1 MQSSPDGTKDVD
13 QLIAEV
19 QDWQLLHTMAGRLIQ
34 VSSLADQLEVILETA
49 IQIAG
54 GDSGII
60 SLYSPEHKFLH
71 TFVSQGLTDQALE
84 AVACVD
90 IGKGACGL
98 AFKERTRIV
107 IADTQNDPRYSEYSQ
122 YALEN
127 GIHGVCSTPFFGTEG
142 NPLGVLST
150 YCSKPKSLCDRELR
164 FADICVAH
172 AGLFVSRAYA
182 ENALISERVRSEQVL
197 AAMSDGFIVMDRNFK
212 VLQINAEALRIDGR
226 SAGEILGLT
235 HWEAW
240 PGSETLELGTK
251 YKSAM
256 STRNTVRFE
265 QWYKHNNEDKCFAIA
280 AHPYS
285 DGLAL
290 FYTDVTAQRLTER
303 AIRDSDKRFY
313 QLANTIPQLAWIAD
327 RDGYIFWYNERWYQY
342 TGTAFADMQ
351 GWKWQSVHHP
361 DVLETVL
368 ERWTSCIKSGDPFEM
383 TFPLRGAD
391 GIFRPFFTMV
401 SPLRD
406 DDGNITQ
413 WFGTNTDITSLAE
426 ADKRKDEFLA
436 MLAHELR
443 NPLSPI
449 SSAAQLFALPAIS
462 PERVQQASKVIT
474 RQVNHMTELIDDL
487 LDVSRVRGGLITLQ
501 MEAIGV
507 TSVLNSAIEQVR
519 SLIDSRSQQLTVHVE
534 PCIPPVLGDHTRLVQ
549 VLANLINNASKYSPQ
564 EGKIS
569 IAVRTFDSKIAIA
582 VSDSGVGISANLLP
596 RVFDLFA
603 QAERTSDRSQGGL
616 GLGLAIAKSIVELHG
631 GSVTAQSDGLGAGST
646 FEIFIPA
653 LPGAGPLSSDDAD
666 VDISVLDRQLKIT
679 IVDDNADA
687 AESLAGLLTAQG
699 HEVTVRYSGIS
710 LLQSLG
716 EISNQDVF
724 ILDIGLPKMDGY
736 QLVAELLKLPACS
749 NSRMIALTGY
759 GQTQDEAMGKAAGF
773 HEYFVKPIKFDELF
787 SILAAISERAS
798 VR

>member
-1 MQSSPDGTKDVD
+1 
-13 QLIAEV
+13 
-19 QDWQLLHTMAGRLIQ
+19 
-34 VSSLADQLEVILETA
+34 
-49 IQIAG
+49 
-54 GDSGII
+54 
-60 SLYSPEHKFLH
+60 
-71 TFVSQGLTDQALE
+71 
-84 AVACVD
+84 
-90 IGKGACGL
+90 
-98 AFKERTRIV
+98 
-107 IADTQNDPRYSEYSQ
+107 
-122 YALEN
+122 
-127 GIHGVCSTPFFGTEG
+127 
-142 NPLGVLST
+142 
-150 YCSKPKSLCDRELR
+150 
-164 FADICVAH
+164 
-172 AGLFVSRAYA
+172 
-182 ENALISERVRSEQVL
+182 
-197 AAMSDGFIVMDRNFK
+197 
-212 VLQINAEALRIDGR
+212 
-226 SAGEILGLT
+226 
-235 HWEAW
+235 
-240 PGSETLELGTK
+240 
-251 YKSAM
+251 
-256 STRNTVRFE
+256 
-265 QWYKHNNEDKCFAIA
+265 
-280 AHPYS
+280 
-285 DGLAL
+285 
-290 FYTDVTAQRLTER
+290 
-303 AIRDSDKRFY
+303 
-313 QLANTIPQLAWIAD
+313 
-327 RDGYIFWYNERWYQY
+327 
-342 TGTAFADMQ
+342 
-351 GWKWQSVHHP
+351 
-361 DVLETVL
+361 
-368 ERWTSCIKSGDPFEM
+368 
-383 TFPLRGAD
+383 
-391 GIFRPFFTMV
+391 
-401 SPLRD
+401 
-406 DDGNITQ
+406 
-413 WFGTNTDITSLAE
+413 
-426 ADKRKDEFLA
+426 
-436 MLAHELR
+436 
-443 NPLSPI
+443 
-449 SSAAQLFALPAIS
+449 
-462 PERVQQASKVIT
+462 
-474 RQVNHMTELIDDL
+474 
-487 LDVSRVRGGLITLQ
+487 
-501 MEAIGV
+501 
-507 TSVLNSAIEQVR
+507 VLNSAIEQVR